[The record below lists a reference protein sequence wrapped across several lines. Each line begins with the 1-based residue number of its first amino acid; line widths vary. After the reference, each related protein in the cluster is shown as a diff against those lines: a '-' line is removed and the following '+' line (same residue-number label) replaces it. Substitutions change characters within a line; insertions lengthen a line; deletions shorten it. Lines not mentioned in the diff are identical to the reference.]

1 MVQNDES
8 PNIENIL
15 NNYPIMDTVF
25 VHIIRS
31 ILASQGEDYAFQ
43 SKIPTGTFF
52 TEMSNLTSISVESFN
67 NNCWKF
73 VDSDMFCY
81 EYSDDQLYLAYILEP
96 PAISD
101 EPSSGP
107 LSGSYES
114 YNTGN
119 RYTDSRPVGGLQSL
133 DNMAT
138 RYVAVEPRIEDNF
151 NLSAPKW

>member
-1 MVQNDES
+1 
-8 PNIENIL
+8 
-15 NNYPIMDTVF
+15 MDTVF

-31 ILASQGEDYAFQ
+31 IMVSQGDDHAFE
-43 SKIPTGTFF
+43 SKIPTSTLFS
-52 TEMSNLTSISVESFN
+52 EMSNLTSITIESFN

-81 EYSDDQLYLAYILEP
+81 EYDEDRLYLAFILEP
-96 PAISD
+96 TVISD

-114 YNTGN
+114 YNTSN
-119 RYTDSRPVGGLQSL
+119 KYNEVKPIGGYQSL

-138 RYVAVEPRIEDNF
+138 RYVSVEPRIEETIT
-151 NLSAPKW
+151 LQAPKW